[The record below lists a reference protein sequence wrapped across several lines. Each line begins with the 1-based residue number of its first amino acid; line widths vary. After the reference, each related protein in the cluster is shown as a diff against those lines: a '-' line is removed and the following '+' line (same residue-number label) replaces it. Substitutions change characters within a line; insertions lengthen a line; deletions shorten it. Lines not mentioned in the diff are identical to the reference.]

1 MKTIKLLIIGK
12 SNVGKSSLINHLL
25 KNHSALVS
33 NKLHATRIASTYRF
47 NYKNFNIEIIDTP
60 GASITDNNLLSQ
72 AMKSNSMKHITSAN
86 IIILLTQPQSKY
98 DYEMKII
105 DQIRESGKSFII
117 VVNKI
122 DLDLN
127 KRFENELLSSLSIK
141 QAIYIS
147 VTESINFSSFYML
160 LDKHINTVTASYQS
174 SDKDLSYSR
183 SNIQELIREAIVN
196 RTNEELPYESAV
208 LINDYKEQNNSI
220 VIKADII
227 VSKENH
233 KKIIIGKKG
242 SMIKNIGIKAR
253 KVLEDS
259 LEKKVH
265 LSLFVVVKSNWK
277 NNPNILKDLG
287 YID

>member
-1 MKTIKLLIIGK
+1 MKTIRLLIIGK

-122 DLDLN
+122 DIDLN

>member
-1 MKTIKLLIIGK
+1 MKTIRLLIIGK

-122 DLDLN
+122 DIDLN

-147 VTESINFSSFYML
+147 VTESINFASFYML
-160 LDKHINTVTASYQS
+160 LDKHIDTVTASYQL

-208 LINDYKEQNNSI
+208 LINDYREQNNSI

>member
-1 MKTIKLLIIGK
+1 MKTIRLLIIGK

-72 AMKSNSMKHITSAN
+72 AMKSNSMKYITSAN

-127 KRFENELLSSLSIK
+127 KRFENALLSSLSIK

-147 VTESINFSSFYML
+147 VTESINFASFYML
-160 LDKHINTVTASYQS
+160 LDKHIDTVTASYQS

>member
-33 NKLHATRIASTYRF
+33 NKLHATRIASTYKF

-60 GASITDNNLLSQ
+60 GASITDNNLLCQ

-117 VVNKI
+117 IVNKI

-147 VTESINFSSFYML
+147 VTESINFASFYML
-160 LDKHINTVTASYQS
+160 LDKHIDTVTTSNQS
-174 SDKDLSYSR
+174 SDRDLSNSR

>member
-1 MKTIKLLIIGK
+1 MKTIRLLIIGK

-127 KRFENELLSSLSIK
+127 KTFENELLSSLSIK

-147 VTESINFSSFYML
+147 VTESINFASFYML
-160 LDKHINTVTASYQS
+160 LDKHIDTVTASYQS

>member
-33 NKLHATRIASTYRF
+33 NKLHATRIASTYSF

-60 GASITDNNLLSQ
+60 GVSITDNNLLSQ

-127 KRFENELLSSLSIK
+127 KRFENELFSSLSIK

-147 VTESINFSSFYML
+147 VTESINFTSFYML
-160 LDKHINTVTASYQS
+160 LDKHIDTVTSSYQS
-174 SDKDLSYSR
+174 SDEDLSYSR

>member
-1 MKTIKLLIIGK
+1 MKTIRLLIIGK

-72 AMKSNSMKHITSAN
+72 AMKSNSMKYITSAN

-147 VTESINFSSFYML
+147 VTESINFASFYML
-160 LDKHINTVTASYQS
+160 LDKHIDTVTASYQS
-174 SDKDLSYSR
+174 SDKDLSYSK

>member
-147 VTESINFSSFYML
+147 VTESINFASFYML
-160 LDKHINTVTASYQS
+160 LDKHIDTVTASYQS
-174 SDKDLSYSR
+174 SDEDLSYSR

>member
-47 NYKNFNIEIIDTP
+47 NYKNCNIEIIDTP

-105 DQIRESGKSFII
+105 EQIHESSKNFIV

-127 KRFENELLSSLSIK
+127 KKFENELLSSLSIK

-160 LDKHINTVTASYQS
+160 LDKHIDTVTASYQS
-174 SDKDLSYSR
+174 LVKDLSCSR

>member
-147 VTESINFSSFYML
+147 VTESINFASFYML

-253 KVLEDS
+253 KILEDS

>member
-147 VTESINFSSFYML
+147 VTESINFASFYML

-208 LINDYKEQNNSI
+208 LINDYKEQNNSV

-253 KVLEDS
+253 KALEDS

>member
-47 NYKNFNIEIIDTP
+47 NYKNCNIEIIDTP

-147 VTESINFSSFYML
+147 VTESINFESFYML
-160 LDKHINTVTASYQS
+160 LDKHIDTVTASYHS
-174 SDKDLSYSR
+174 SDKDLSYSK

-208 LINDYKEQNNSI
+208 LINDYKEQKNSI

-227 VSKENH
+227 VTKENH

>member
-1 MKTIKLLIIGK
+1 MKTIRLLIIGK

-122 DLDLN
+122 DIDLN

-147 VTESINFSSFYML
+147 VTESINFASFYML
-160 LDKHINTVTASYQS
+160 LDKHIDTVTASYQS

-253 KVLEDS
+253 KILEDS

>member
-105 DQIRESGKSFII
+105 DQIRESGKTFII

-147 VTESINFSSFYML
+147 VTESINFASFYML
-160 LDKHINTVTASYQS
+160 LDKHIDTVTASYQS

>member
-1 MKTIKLLIIGK
+1 MKTIRLLIIGK

-105 DQIRESGKSFII
+105 DQIRESGKTFII

-147 VTESINFSSFYML
+147 VTESINFASFYML
-160 LDKHINTVTASYQS
+160 LDKHIDTVTASYQS
-174 SDKDLSYSR
+174 SDKDLSYSK

>member
-60 GASITDNNLLSQ
+60 GASVTDNNLLSQ
-72 AMKSNSMKHITSAN
+72 AMKSNSMKYITSAN

-127 KRFENELLSSLSIK
+127 KRFEKELLSSLSIK

-147 VTESINFSSFYML
+147 VTESINFASFYML
-160 LDKHINTVTASYQS
+160 LDKHIDTVTASYQS
-174 SDKDLSYSR
+174 SDNDLSYSR

-259 LEKKVH
+259 LVKKVH

>member
-1 MKTIKLLIIGK
+1 MKTIRLLIIGK

-33 NKLHATRIASTYRF
+33 NKLHATRIASTYKF

-72 AMKSNSMKHITSAN
+72 AMKSNSMKYITSAN

-147 VTESINFSSFYML
+147 VTESINFASFYML
-160 LDKHINTVTASYQS
+160 LDKHIDTVTASYQS

>member
-1 MKTIKLLIIGK
+1 MKTIKLLIMGR
-12 SNVGKSSLINHLL
+12 SNVGKSSLINNLL

-122 DLDLN
+122 DIDLN

-147 VTESINFSSFYML
+147 VTESINFASFYML
-160 LDKHINTVTASYQS
+160 LDKYIDSVTASYQS
-174 SDKDLSYSR
+174 SDKDLSYSK

-208 LINDYKEQNNSI
+208 LINDYREQNNSI

-253 KVLEDS
+253 KVLEDY

>member
-72 AMKSNSMKHITSAN
+72 AMKSNSMKYITSAN

-147 VTESINFSSFYML
+147 VTESINFASFYML
-160 LDKHINTVTASYQS
+160 LDKHIDTVTTSNQS
-174 SDKDLSYSR
+174 SDRDLSYSR

>member
-160 LDKHINTVTASYQS
+160 LDKHIDTVTASYQS

>member
-1 MKTIKLLIIGK
+1 MKTLKLLIIGK

-174 SDKDLSYSR
+174 SDEDLSYSR

-208 LINDYKEQNNSI
+208 LINDYREQNNSI

>member
-105 DQIRESGKSFII
+105 DQIRESGKTFII

-147 VTESINFSSFYML
+147 VTESINFASFYML
-160 LDKHINTVTASYQS
+160 LDKHIDTVTASYQS
-174 SDKDLSYSR
+174 SDKDLSYSK

>member
-122 DLDLN
+122 DIDLN

-147 VTESINFSSFYML
+147 VTESINFASFYML
-160 LDKHINTVTASYQS
+160 LDKHIDTVTTSNQS
-174 SDKDLSYSR
+174 SDRDLSYSR

>member
-33 NKLHATRIASTYRF
+33 NKLHATRIASTYSF

-60 GASITDNNLLSQ
+60 GVSITDNNLLSQ

-147 VTESINFSSFYML
+147 VTESINFASFYML
-160 LDKHINTVTASYQS
+160 LDKHIDTVTSSYQS
-174 SDKDLSYSR
+174 SDEDLSYSR

>member
-47 NYKNFNIEIIDTP
+47 NYKNCNIEIIDTP

-105 DQIRESGKSFII
+105 EQIRESSKNFIV

-127 KRFENELLSSLSIK
+127 KKFENELLSSLSIK

-147 VTESINFSSFYML
+147 VTESINFASFYML
-160 LDKHINTVTASYQS
+160 LDKHIDTVTTSNQS
-174 SDKDLSYSR
+174 SDRDLSYSR

>member
-147 VTESINFSSFYML
+147 VTESINFASFYML
-160 LDKHINTVTASYQS
+160 LDKHIDTVTASYQL

-233 KKIIIGKKG
+233 KKIIIGKQG

>member
-127 KRFENELLSSLSIK
+127 KTFENELLSSLSIK

-160 LDKHINTVTASYQS
+160 LDKYIDSVTASYQS

>member
-72 AMKSNSMKHITSAN
+72 AMKSNSMKYITSAN

-105 DQIRESGKSFII
+105 DQIRESGKTFII

-147 VTESINFSSFYML
+147 VTESINFASFYML
-160 LDKHINTVTASYQS
+160 LDKHIDTVTASYQS
-174 SDKDLSYSR
+174 SDKDLSYSK

>member
-1 MKTIKLLIIGK
+1 MKTIRLLIIGK

-147 VTESINFSSFYML
+147 VTESINFASFYML
-160 LDKHINTVTASYQS
+160 LDKHISTVTASYQS

>member
-1 MKTIKLLIIGK
+1 MKTIRLLIIGK

-122 DLDLN
+122 DIDLN

-147 VTESINFSSFYML
+147 VTESINFASFYML
-160 LDKHINTVTASYQS
+160 LDKYIDSVTASYQS

>member
-33 NKLHATRIASTYRF
+33 NKLHATRIASTYRL

-147 VTESINFSSFYML
+147 VTESINFASFYML
-160 LDKHINTVTASYQS
+160 LDKHIDTVTASYQS

>member
-1 MKTIKLLIIGK
+1 MKTIRLLIIGK

-33 NKLHATRIASTYRF
+33 NKLHATRIASTYKF

-105 DQIRESGKSFII
+105 DQIRESGKTFII

-147 VTESINFSSFYML
+147 VTESINFASFYML
-160 LDKHINTVTASYQS
+160 LDKHIDTVTASYQS
-174 SDKDLSYSR
+174 SDKDLSYSK

>member
-33 NKLHATRIASTYRF
+33 NKLHATRIASTYSF

-60 GASITDNNLLSQ
+60 GVSITDNNLLSQ

-147 VTESINFSSFYML
+147 VTESINFASFYML
-160 LDKHINTVTASYQS
+160 LDKHIDTVTASYHS
-174 SDKDLSYSR
+174 SDEDLSYSR

>member
-60 GASITDNNLLSQ
+60 GVSITDNNLLSQ

-127 KRFENELLSSLSIK
+127 KRFEKELLSSLSIK

-147 VTESINFSSFYML
+147 VTESINFASFYML
-160 LDKHINTVTASYQS
+160 LDKHIDTVTASYQS
-174 SDKDLSYSR
+174 SDEDLSYSR

-242 SMIKNIGIKAR
+242 SMVKNIGIKAR

-259 LEKKVH
+259 LEKKVY

>member
-147 VTESINFSSFYML
+147 VTESINFASFYML
-160 LDKHINTVTASYQS
+160 LDKHIDTVTASYQS

-287 YID
+287 YIN

>member
-33 NKLHATRIASTYRF
+33 NKLHATRIASTYSF

-60 GASITDNNLLSQ
+60 GVSITDNNLLSQ

-147 VTESINFSSFYML
+147 VTESINFASFYML
-160 LDKHINTVTASYQS
+160 LDKHIDTVTSSYQS
-174 SDKDLSYSR
+174 SDKDMSYSR

>member
-105 DQIRESGKSFII
+105 DQIRESGKSFIV

-147 VTESINFSSFYML
+147 VTESINFASFYML
-160 LDKHINTVTASYQS
+160 LDKHIDTVTASYQL

>member
-72 AMKSNSMKHITSAN
+72 AMRSNSMKHITSAN

-147 VTESINFSSFYML
+147 VTESINFASFYML
-160 LDKHINTVTASYQS
+160 LDKHIDTVTASYQS